1 MSVVEASANLQAG
14 DAPPKPSEADEHD
27 LWLPSLYVS
36 AAATILAFITP
47 VHIQFQPRLVE
58 SVVAAGLVVLIVLIA
73 TLRRNMPLLFAG
85 VGALFLIAGAGV
97 VTQPSVLTVPVVA
110 IWPLRMSLV
119 LLIALPWA
127 FLMRPPQLLRRALVA
142 IVVPSFLAIL
152 LWGGPATGA
161 ILLGWRVPLPQ
172 RSFSPFWIAAGGGG
186 TVYATDA
193 RGGLVWVFDESG
205 NPKGTIRPSNAP
217 AVLTPGPG
225 IIPVGIE
232 EEINLSGMG
241 LVPTPTPRSAIG
253 TLGFPPSYFEFC
265 GIAADLMDNLYA
277 VDIVDPG
284 GYKLLRFDHD
294 GMITARWTVPEG
306 YEPSNNC
313 LAADRDHVYLS
324 DRTGKIYVLD
334 YNGREQKTLDLR
346 TMPLAIS
353 AIGDD
358 KLTVITPNLLTHFTV
373 SSGAVITVSLPAPQD
388 KLQTPML
395 VRRNGETLV
404 TNHETREIVRINGT
418 TGKVLGIIGGPGF
431 LPGQFGDIGGLAED
445 GQGRLYVTDYQ
456 HRVIQRFT
464 PDDRIDAVWWATL
477 TTGEPGETEEGEFE

>member
-1 MSVVEASANLQAG
+1 MSVNNLSSNLQAE
-14 DAPPKPSEADEHD
+14 DALPRPSQADKKD
-27 LWLPSLYVS
+27 LGLPSVYVS
-36 AAATILAFITP
+36 AAAMILAIITP
-47 VHIQFQPRLVE
+47 IHIQFQPRQLE
-58 SVVAAGLVVLIVLIA
+58 SVLATGMAVIVVLLA
-73 TLRRNMPLLFAG
+73 TLRRNLPLLFAS
-85 VGALFLIAGAGV
+85 VGALLLVAAAGV

-127 FLMRPPQLLRRALVA
+127 FLMQPRSLLRRALVA
-142 IVVPSFLAIL
+142 IAVPTFLAIL

-161 ILLGWRVPLPQ
+161 TLLGWRVPLPQ
-172 RSFSPFWIAAGGGG
+172 RNFSPFWIAAGGGG

-217 AVLTPGPG
+217 AVPTPGPG

-241 LVPTPTPRSAIG
+241 LVPTPTPRNAIG
-253 TLGFPPSYFEFC
+253 TLGFPSSYFEFC
-265 GIAADLMDNLYA
+265 GIASDLMDNLYT
-277 VDIVDPG
+277 VDTVDPD

-294 GMITARWTVPEG
+294 GLITARWTVPEG
-306 YEPSNNC
+306 YEPSNSC
-313 LAADRDHVYLS
+313 LAIDQDHIYLS

-334 YNGREQKTLDLR
+334 YNGHAQKTLDLHA
-346 TMPLAIS
+346 MPFAIS

-373 SSGAVITVSLPAPQD
+373 SSGAVITVTLPAPQD

-404 TNHETREIVRINGT
+404 TNHETREIVRVNGT
-418 TGKVLGIIGGPGF
+418 TGKVLGILGGPGF

-445 GQGRLYVTDYQ
+445 AQGRLYVTDYQ

-464 PDDRIDAVWWATL
+464 PDGRIDAVWWATL